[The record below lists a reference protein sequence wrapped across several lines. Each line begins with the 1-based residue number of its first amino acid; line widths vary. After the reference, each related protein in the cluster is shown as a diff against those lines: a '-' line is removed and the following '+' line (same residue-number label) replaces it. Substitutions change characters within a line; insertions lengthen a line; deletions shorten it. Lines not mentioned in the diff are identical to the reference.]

1 VTPRRLLLGVGL
13 VAVLGGVALTL
24 RPGLVQFEFA
34 TLLTLGVWAVA
45 LLGVGIAAFERF
57 ERDGEP
63 TGVLPRA
70 GARPDYDV
78 PGDDLAAAVETV
90 GASER
95 DAPERERIRDR
106 LRTAAVDALDR
117 FGDCSTTEAEDR
129 LDDGTW
135 TDDPTAAAFFGSETS
150 DSVREGVDPDFDR
163 DAERTAAAIARLR
176 GHHDTATDQQ
186 EDGR

>member
-1 VTPRRLLLGVGL
+1 VIRRLLLGVGL
-13 VAVLGGVALTL
+13 VAVLCGVALTL
-24 RPGLVQFEFA
+24 RPGLVQFELA

-45 LLGVGIAAFERF
+45 LLGVGLAAFERF
-57 ERDGEP
+57 ERDDEQ
-63 TGVLPRA
+63 TGALPKA
-70 GARPDYDV
+70 GARPDYAV

-95 DAPERERIRDR
+95 DALERERIHDR

-117 FGDCSTTEAEDR
+117 FGDCPPTEAEDR

-135 TDDPTAAAFFGSETS
+135 TDDPEAAAFFGSETN
-150 DSVREGVDPDFDR
+150 DAAHEGIDPDFDR
-163 DAERTAAAIARLR
+163 DAERATAAIARLHE
-176 GHHDTATDQQ
+176 HHETRTGRQ